1 MAADGVTKIVSAFK
15 DKLGQARRWAIFNGI
30 VNLLLALLIWRQ
42 GASTAAVVLGVG
54 LGLYIMSTGWTA
66 LFAPDEGVE
75 DANVAQVTNEHPD
88 ERLGLPPH
96 REFGRLGVA
105 AVERGYYY
113 LKFSDDIRSA
123 LPPGCTLPTRMHQ
136 RTMHQRTIYRLTGS
150 LIEGGLFFNEL

>member
-1 MAADGVTKIVSAFK
+1 VHP
-15 DKLGQARRWAIFNGI
+15 RP
-30 VNLLLALLIWRQ
+30 
-42 GASTAAVVLGVG
+42 AVVLGVG

-123 LPPGCTLPTRMHQ
+123 LPPGCTKGQCTKGQ
-136 RTMHQRTIYRLTGS
+136 YTGS
-150 LIEGGLFFNEL
+150 PAL